1 MRTNPVKQKL
11 KKGGICIGHIIM
23 EFASPGLVTML
34 ANAQFDFVLFD
45 TEHTRFS
52 IETIGGMIRY
62 ARSAGLPAFVRVPM
76 GQYDQ
81 MSRIM
86 DAGADGIMAPNVQSR
101 EEAERIVRTTKYAP
115 LGSRGTAFGIAHDD
129 FEVSDVSETMKQAN
143 EQTLVIAQIESV
155 SGVENVEDIVGVEGV
170 DVAWIGHF
178 DLTQSMGIPGQFE
191 HPDYLASVEKVITAC
206 QRQGKA
212 GGFMGAT
219 PDAVIELIQKGFRC
233 IAYGSDIRIYRAA
246 LEEGLQAIRKRLN
259 N

>member
-11 KKGGICIGHIIM
+11 KEGGVCLGHIVM
-23 EFASPGLVTML
+23 EFASPGLATML
-34 ANAQFDFVLFD
+34 ANAKFDFVLFD

-62 ARSAGLPAFVRVPM
+62 ARSIGLPAFVRVPR

-101 EEAERIVRTTKYAP
+101 AEAERIIQATKYAP

-129 FEVSDVSETMKQAN
+129 FETGDVLQKIVQAN
-143 EQTLVIAQIESV
+143 EQTLIIAQIESV
-155 SGVENVEDIVGVEGV
+155 SGVENVEAIVGVEGV
-170 DVAWIGHF
+170 DVGWIGHF

-191 HPDYLASVEKVITAC
+191 HPDYLAAVEKVVAAC

-219 PDAVIELIQKGFRC
+219 PDAVIELVRKGFRC
-233 IAYGSDIRIYRAA
+233 IAYGSDIGIYRAA
-246 LEEGLQAIRKRLN
+246 LTEGLQEIRQHLQ
-259 N
+259 

>member
-11 KKGGICIGHIIM
+11 REGGICLGHIVM
-23 EFASPGLVTML
+23 EFASPGLVTIL

-62 ARSAGLPAFVRVPM
+62 ARSAELPAFVRVPR

-86 DAGADGIMAPNVQSR
+86 DAGADGIMVPNVQSC
-101 EEAERIVRTTKYAP
+101 EEAECIIQATKYAP

-129 FEVSDVSETMKQAN
+129 FEGGDVVQKIAEANKQSLII
-143 EQTLVIAQIESV
+143 TQIESV
-155 SGVENVEDIVGVEGV
+155 AGVENVEAIVGVEGV
-170 DVAWIGHF
+170 DVGWIGHF

-191 HPDYLASVEKVITAC
+191 HPDYLAAVDKVIAAC
-206 QRQGKA
+206 QHHGKA

-219 PDAVIELIQKGFRC
+219 PDAVLELVLKGFRC
-233 IAYGSDIRIYRAA
+233 IAYGSDIRIYHAA
-246 LEEGLQAIRKRLN
+246 LMDGLQTIRKQLQ
-259 N
+259 

>member
-1 MRTNPVKQKL
+1 MRINPVKQKL
-11 KKGGICIGHIIM
+11 REGGICFGHIIM
-23 EFASPGLVTML
+23 EFASPGLVTIL
-34 ANAQFDFVLFD
+34 AKSQFDFVLFD

-81 MSRIM
+81 MSRVM
-86 DAGADGIMAPNVQSR
+86 DAGADGIMVPNVQSR
-101 EEAERIVRTTKYAP
+101 GEAERIIQATKYAP

-129 FEVSDVSETMKQAN
+129 FEVGDVLQKITQAN
-143 EQTLVIAQIESV
+143 EQTLIIAQIESV
-155 SGVENVEDIVGVEGV
+155 IGVEKVEAIVGVEGV

-178 DLTQSMGIPGQFE
+178 DLTQSMGIPGQFD
-191 HPDYLASVEKVITAC
+191 HPDYLAAVEKVIAAC
-206 QRQGKA
+206 QRQGKT

-219 PDAVIELIQKGFRC
+219 PDVVVELVRKGFRC

-246 LEEGLQAIRKRLN
+246 LEEGLQAIRKRL
-259 N
+259 

>member
-1 MRTNPVKQKL
+1 MRTNPAKQKL
-11 KKGGICIGHIIM
+11 KEGGICIGHIIM

-34 ANAQFDFVLFD
+34 ANTQFDFVLFD

-62 ARSAGLPAFVRVPM
+62 ARGAGLPAFVRVPR

-86 DAGADGIMAPNVQSR
+86 DAGADGIMVPNVESR
-101 EEAERIVRTTKYAP
+101 AEAERIIQATKYAP
-115 LGSRGTAFGIAHDD
+115 LGRRGTAFGIAHDD
-129 FEVSDVSETMKQAN
+129 FQVGDVSQTIAQAN
-143 EQTLVIAQIESV
+143 EQTLIITQIESV
-155 SGVENVEDIVGVEGV
+155 NGVENVETIVGVEGV
-170 DVAWIGHF
+170 DVGWIGHF
-178 DLTQSMGIPGQFE
+178 DLTQSMGIPAQFE
-191 HPDYLASVEKVITAC
+191 HPDYLAAVEKVVVAC

-219 PDAVIELIQKGFRC
+219 PDAVVELIRKGFRC

-246 LEEGLQAIRKRLN
+246 LTEGLQAIRKQL
-259 N
+259 